1 MMPGN
6 DGRIFHLLISHLLTG
21 ILALAQSS
29 DVQLPCPVEGDQNSL
44 FIEWYKNRQP
54 LSILGGDHFHVTN
67 RGFLKIRGAVTDDT
81 GLYVCQA
88 VNGFGGLDVNVTLIV
103 LEDDSFRENEDYSSE
118 MLPIDIEGEPE
129 LTKTTNFQNGK
140 IQRSVGSS
148 LRLKC
153 LVPTNDHISWLKDG
167 IFLFE
172 GNLPVGSKRGRW
184 YLQLENLRVIDS
196 GNYTCVVRNNFETV
210 HKSFQL
216 EVIEPIQTK
225 PKLTGEHPKNTSV
238 ELGETATFQ
247 CHVESKIPPHITWLR
262 LLEESELSSQSNV
275 IKLQGRYFKVLNSSV
290 ILRRSDGSFIS
301 KIQLHD
307 TQESDNGKYFC
318 LGTNAMGYN
327 FRSAFLVVRPQKLAN
342 NRYLHPH
349 HSSGSSFRQ
358 SSSLP
363 FPIII
368 TVAVVAIIVLFMV
381 IILIFHCRRRTTETP
396 DGNTMKSPCTSPKLI
411 TKTGVSQNKDDC
423 STVTKVYFS
432 KHERTLRYSQ
442 PVLR

>member
-1 MMPGN
+1 MAVNSRKYYYGPLGPP
-6 DGRIFHLLISHLLTG
+6 RLVHQFHNPQHIVMAG
-21 ILALAQSS
+21 S

-54 LSILGGDHFHVTN
+54 LSILGGDHFRVTN
-67 RGFLKIRGAVTDDT
+67 RGFLKIRGAVIDDT

-103 LEDDSFRENEDYSSE
+103 LEDDSFQENEDYSSE
-118 MLPIDIEGEPE
+118 VLPID
-129 LTKTTNFQNGK
+129 N
-140 IQRSVGSS
+140 
-148 LRLKC
+148 
-153 LVPTNDHISWLKDG
+153 
-167 IFLFE
+167 E

-184 YLQLENLRVIDS
+184 YIQLENLRVIDS

-210 HKSFQL
+210 HKSFLL
-216 EVIEPIQTK
+216 EVIEPIQSK

-238 ELGETATFQ
+238 ELGATATFQ

-275 IKLQGRYFKVLNSSV
+275 IKLQGHYFKILNSSV

-327 FRSAFLVVRPQKLAN
+327 FRSAFLVVRPQKLPD
-342 NRYLHPH
+342 NRFLHPH
-349 HSSGSSFRQ
+349 HSSGSSFIR

-368 TVAVVAIIVLFMV
+368 TMAIVAIIVLFMV
-381 IILIFHCRRRTTETP
+381 IILIFNCRRRTAERP
-396 DGNTMKSPCTSPKLI
+396 DENHLECWLPTVQVKFESAKIIQTVSVTFVENIL
-411 TKTGVSQNKDDC
+411 VSQRKNI
-423 STVTKVYFS
+423 THKVFQMDLEKALNITEAYFYMG
-432 KHERTLRYSQ
+432 R
-442 PVLR
+442 